1 MTRVLVVDDS
11 TAMRSYVRAVLEDA
25 TDLADPIEVVE
36 AASGFDAMRLLPRAL
51 YDLVITDINMP
62 DINGLELIKLVRES
76 ERHRSVALLI
86 ISTQSAERD
95 RQRGLALGADLFLAK
110 PFTPEA
116 LKAAVAATLSARVA
130 PPREEP

>member
-1 MTRVLVVDDS
+1 MRVLVVDDS

-36 AASGFDAMRLLPRAL
+36 AASGFDAMRLLPRGP

-76 ERHRSVALLI
+76 ERHKGVGVLI

-95 RQRGLALGADLFLAK
+95 RARGLALGADLFLAK

-116 LKAAVAATLSARVA
+116 LKAAVAATLSARGA
-130 PPREEP
+130 HPSEEP